1 MLLVSGFDDID
12 AIVEM
17 NTDDGSTNSIT
28 VIETYIHVDKRK
40 KIYQDAL
47 ALNKHPTHNLNCFQ

>member
-28 VIETYIHVDKRK
+28 VIETNIDKRK

-47 ALNKHPTHNLNCFQ
+47 ALNKHLTHNLNCFR